1 MFAAMRRFGALV
13 LAVALIGCS
22 TTVSRPVIPT
32 LSYSH
37 LPPLEMSVARVELV
51 EAYRSPLQDPN
62 VEHTFPTP
70 PALAFKRWVNDR
82 VRPVGQNDTLRITV
96 EDASARRQPL
106 PRTEGIEALF
116 TTDQIERIDAT
127 VDVLLEVVDNGG
139 TVISTVTAKAQRTR
153 TIPEGLTLN
162 ERDQIYQEITEA
174 LINDLNATL
183 EQNIR
188 QYMASYMVS

>member
-1 MFAAMRRFGALV
+1 MFARLSRFGALV
-13 LAVALIGCS
+13 LVAALIGCS
-22 TTVSRPVIPT
+22 TTVTRPVIPT

-37 LPPLEMSVARVELV
+37 LPPLELSVARVDLV

-70 PALAFKRWVNDR
+70 PALAFKRWVSDR
-82 VRPVGQNDTLRITV
+82 LRPVGQDGSLRVTI
-96 EDASARRQPL
+96 EDASARRAPL
-106 PRTEGIEALF
+106 PRTEGVEALF
-116 TTDQIERIDAT
+116 TTDQVERIDAT
-127 VDVLLEVVDNGG
+127 VNVLLETLDNGG
-139 TVISTVTAKAQRTR
+139 NVTSTVTARAQRTR

-174 LINDLNATL
+174 LINDLNTTL

-188 QYMASYMVS
+188 QYMARYMAS

>member
-1 MFAAMRRFGALV
+1 MFKSVRLYGALIMI
-13 LAVALIGCS
+13 VAIAGCS

-37 LPPLEMSVARVELV
+37 LPPLEVSVAQVDFV
-51 EAYRSPLQDPN
+51 DNYRSPLKDPN

-70 PALAFKRWVNDR
+70 PALAFKRWVSDR
-82 VRPVGQNDTLRITV
+82 VKAVGQNDTLRITV
-96 EDASARRQPL
+96 ENASALREPL

-127 VDVLLEVVDNGG
+127 LDVLLEIVDNGG
-139 TVISTVTAKAQRTR
+139 FVKTTVTARAQRSR

-162 ERDQIYQEITEA
+162 ERDQAYQEITEA
-174 LINDLNATL
+174 LINDLNATI
-183 EQNIR
+183 EQNMR
-188 QYMASYMVS
+188 QYMSSYMVS

>member
-1 MFAAMRRFGALV
+1 MFARIRPFGALV
-13 LAVALIGCS
+13 LMVALIGCS

-37 LPPLEMSVARVELV
+37 LPPLEISVARVELI

-70 PALAFKRWVNDR
+70 PALAFKRWVDDR

-96 EDASARRQPL
+96 EDASALRMPL

-127 VDVLLEVVDNGG
+127 VNVLLEVVDNGG
-139 TVISTVTAKAQRTR
+139 NVTSTVTARAQRSR

-162 ERDQIYQEITEA
+162 ERDRVYQEITEA

-183 EQNIR
+183 EQNMR
-188 QYMASYMVS
+188 QHMSRYMAS

>member
-1 MFAAMRRFGALV
+1 MFAAMRRFGVLV
-13 LAVALIGCS
+13 LTVALIGCS

-51 EAYRSPLQDPN
+51 EDYRSPLQEPN

-82 VRPVGQNDTLRITV
+82 IRPVGQNDTLRITV

-127 VDVLLEVVDNGG
+127 VDVLLEIIDNGG
-139 TVISTVTAKAQRTR
+139 NVTSSVTAKAQRTR

-188 QYMASYMVS
+188 QYMARYMVS